1 MEDQMVTTIEKLM
14 TRSQVARALDISPER
29 VTQLARRGQLP
40 HLRTDLGRLYDPA
53 DIEQLRRERAARN
66 GQSETVSR

>member
-1 MEDQMVTTIEKLM
+1 MVTTVEKLM

-53 DIEQLRRERAARN
+53 DIEQLRRDRAATPAASKAT
-66 GQSETVSR
+66 GS